1 MKAKESRSAPNLEKH
16 KKHIE
21 DQSRRQF
28 LQTAVAVGTV
38 AVAAAA
44 PITGIAQAGREELS
58 SSLNDPLEKILDRY
72 GSEFGDLD
80 RIG

>member
-38 AVAAAA
+38 AVAA

-58 SSLNDPLEKILDRY
+58 SSLNDPLEKILNRY

>member
-1 MKAKESRSAPNLEKH
+1 MKTKETQPAPDLEMQEE
-16 KKHIE
+16 HIE

-38 AVAAAA
+38 AATA
-44 PITGIAQAGREELS
+44 PIAGIAQAGQEELS
-58 SSLNDPLEKILDRY
+58 SSLDDPLERILDRY
-72 GSEFGDLD
+72 GSEFGELD

>member
-28 LQTAVAVGTV
+28 LQTAVAVSTV
-38 AVAAAA
+38 AATA
-44 PITGIAQAGREELS
+44 PIAGIAQAGQKELS
-58 SSLNDPLEKILDRY
+58 SSLDDPLEKILDRY
-72 GSEFGDLD
+72 GSEFGDLG

>member
-38 AVAAAA
+38 AAAA
-44 PITGIAQAGREELS
+44 PITCIAQAGREELS